1 MILDDIHAFFIGWG
15 IVLILYI
22 VFDHCRS
29 KYRWHKLKRHVIEA
43 IETLGLW
50 NKVHANVI
58 KSNEFL
64 SITRFLDA
72 HKYKHSFY
80 EHGGALLLYCLLG
93 EIRAEHEKGEA

>member
-1 MILDDIHAFFIGWG
+1 MILDNILTFFISCG
-15 IVLILYI
+15 IVIILYI
-22 VFDHCRS
+22 VFDHCRRE
-29 KYRWHKLKRHVIEA
+29 YRWRKLKRHIIEA

-50 NKVHANVI
+50 DKVNANDI

-80 EHGGALLLYCLLG
+80 EHGGELLLYCLLG
-93 EIRAEHEKGEA
+93 EIRTEHDQS